1 MPITDGQLARQAVT
15 MAAEA
20 GIASTVHAI
29 GDAAVRRALDLLEP
43 LPRVRVPHRIEHFQC
58 VDPADLGRAGRAGI
72 PVSMQPAHLLTDIPL
87 VDRHWGAR
95 GDRAYHFRSILE
107 AGNTIVFGSDVP
119 VASPDPR
126 EGIFAAL
133 DRTSADGSVTGWRA
147 AERIGFDDA
156 VRAYARTPALAAGA
170 VRRGA
175 LAPGM
180 AADLVAW

>member
-1 MPITDGQLARQAVT
+1 
-15 MAAEA
+15 
-20 GIASTVHAI
+20 
-29 GDAAVRRALDLLEP
+29 
-43 LPRVRVPHRIEHFQC
+43 
-58 VDPADLGRAGRAGI
+58 
-72 PVSMQPAHLLTDIPL
+72 MQPAHLLTDIPL

-180 AADLVAW
+180 AADLVAWDVDPAAEAGSGAAFRGARVRLTVVNGAVVCAP